1 MRSLNAGHGGSSS
14 NGMIQKKLGATVL
27 PNATHTSAPAVMGSE
42 EISRQESPILE
53 RQPNGKKQGIMKVKV
68 EMSKEIQ
75 RNSERDGI
83 GTMLKGKEKQIR
95 RSKRRSKLRVYLP

>member
-14 NGMIQKKLGATVL
+14 NGMIQEKLGATVL
-27 PNATHTSAPAVMGSE
+27 PNATHASAPAVMRSE

-53 RQPNGKKQGIMKVKV
+53 RQPKGKEQGIMKVKV

-83 GTMLKGKEKQIR
+83 GTMLKGKEEQIR